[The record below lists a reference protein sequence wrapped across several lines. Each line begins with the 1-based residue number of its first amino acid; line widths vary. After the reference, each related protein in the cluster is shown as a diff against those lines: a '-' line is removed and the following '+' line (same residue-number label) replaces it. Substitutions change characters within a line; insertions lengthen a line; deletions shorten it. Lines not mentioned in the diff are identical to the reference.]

1 MSAELQSRKDKYGKP
16 ADKKRSSGARHQRS
30 IVLFALFGVLDILL
44 FILALQGA
52 AWLLVVRGGL
62 ALLFAHFAQPISS
75 LRPWSSRQS
84 LTALT
89 CFLLPGIGGF
99 MAAYWSTRV
108 TKVQGAWQDVPVAQD
123 AYRSPIDWSG
133 VLDVVPMIDV
143 LEGNDP
149 QRKKSVLLQAQSMPG
164 GIQVPVVRK
173 ALDDADPEVRYYGA
187 SLLSRAEAVHSMH
200 IRKLESELESR
211 PDDVEIWNKLADEY
225 RQIIEK
231 GIAGAELSR
240 FYLDK
245 RLGVLNRSLSLAPD
259 QPMAGVERAQTLFLL
274 DRFDEAEQVA
284 LNWYENSA
292 GVHADRALGVLMQI
306 AYERNDQ
313 QRLVELAGLVSDGE
327 NLPDAVRGLVQLWE
341 GGENQA

>member
-1 MSAELQSRKDKYGKP
+1 MKAELQSRKVKYSKQTGKERGS
-16 ADKKRSSGARHQRS
+16 DARHQRS
-30 IVLFALFGVLDILL
+30 IVLFALFGVLDVVL

-52 AWLLVVRGGL
+52 VWLLLVRGGL

-75 LRPWSSRQS
+75 LRPWSSRQA

-89 CFLLPGIGGF
+89 CFLMPGIGGL

-123 AYRSPIDWSG
+123 VYRSPIDWGG

-143 LEGNDP
+143 LEGGDP
-149 QRKKSVLLQAQSMPG
+149 QRKKSVLLQAQSMQS

-187 SLLSRAEAVHSMH
+187 SLLSRAEAVHSLQ
-200 IRKLESELESR
+200 IRKLESELEYK
-211 PDDVEIWNKLADEY
+211 PDDVELWNQLAGEY
-225 RQIIEK
+225 GQIIEE

-245 RLGVLNRSLSLAPD
+245 RLAVLDQSLRLEPD
-259 QPMAGVERAQTLFLL
+259 QPTAGVEQAQTLFQLG
-274 DRFDEAEQVA
+274 RYDEAEQLAV
-284 LNWYENSA
+284 LWYEKSGGA
-292 GVHADRALGVLMQI
+292 HADRAIGVLMQI
-306 AYERNDQ
+306 AFERNDQ
-313 QRLVELAGLVSDGE
+313 QRLAELAERVSDGQ
-327 NLPDAVRGLVQLWE
+327 NLPEAVRGLIQLWK
-341 GGENQA
+341 GGEEQA